1 MPPRWQASEPTVRLP
16 AAMACHVAV
25 EALAHLGGW
34 GSVASLTSVLVSR
47 AQVIEAANKV
57 SLEFGLVIN

>member
-16 AAMACHVAV
+16 AAIACHVAV
-25 EALAHLGGW
+25 KGLADRGGW
-34 GSVASLTSVLVSR
+34 GCVASLTSVLVSR

-57 SLEFGLVIN
+57 SLEFAPVIN